1 MKKFKSALR
10 LISLLLFL
18 ILAATGMGIGSVFNT
33 KERYEDKE
41 IRIELIEKK
50 DDEEDTDQD
59 QVKPT

>member
-18 ILAATGMGIGSVFNT
+18 ILAATGVGIGSVFNT